1 MSKKTGSF
9 IKQPPKEL
17 LEKFPQEIHD
27 LINKWRTQWFI
38 TEQELAKVISKVWD
52 SVELLDDILTV
63 LNNFSIKVVST
74 REAFSLTKEDHFK
87 ALYWKSKKQNKNNNN
102 DENDNDKKKKEKDVS
117 VIDDEEDVARDD
129 SFDPDSDFN
138 NNDSEFH
145 EETSWP
151 TDEEIAQIERE
162 SDDND
167 NDNFEEDD
175 EFKKINLSEI
185 ANDSVRMYLSEI
197 WRVDLLNAEQ
207 EIELARKIRKGDM
220 TAKQHL
226 AEANL
231 RLVVSIWKKYIWRSL
246 SFLDI
251 LQEWNIWLFR
261 AVEKFDPEKWFK
273 FSTYAT
279 WWIRQAIT
287 RAIADQARTIRIPV
301 HMVETINK
309 VTHTKRR
316 LMQELWREPLDDEI
330 AAEMDMDVKKVQH
343 ILRISQDIVSL
354 ESPVWSEEDSK
365 LWDFIEDSDSL
376 SPYEITSKLI
386 LKENIHWML
395 QYLSDREKKIIE
407 MRFWLK
413 DWVSHTL
420 EEVWKEFWVTRER
433 IRQIEAKV
441 LQKLKDHPTAIK
453 IN

>member
-1 MSKKTGSF
+1 M
-9 IKQPPKEL
+9 
-17 LEKFPQEIHD
+17 
-27 LINKWRTQWFI
+27 
-38 TEQELAKVISKVWD
+38 
-52 SVELLDDILTV
+52 
-63 LNNFSIKVVST
+63 NNFSIKIVST
-74 REAFSLTKEDHFK
+74 KEAFALTKEDHFK
-87 ALYWKSKKQNKNNNN
+87 ALYWKSKKQNKSKKNEALEQLEKEKKEKLAVATGNNN
-102 DENDNDKKKKEKDVS
+102 D
-117 VIDDEEDVARDD
+117 DDAVKDD
-129 SFDPDSDFN
+129 STEQEWEWQDNNSDFQ
-138 NNDSEFH
+138 
-145 EETSWP
+145 EESSWP

-162 SDDND
+162 SDENETI
-167 NDNFEEDD
+167 EED

-197 WRVDLLNAEQ
+197 WRVDLLNAEK
-207 EIELARKIRKGDM
+207 EVELARRIKKWDM
-220 TAKQHL
+220 VAKQHL

-261 AVEKFDPEKWFK
+261 AVEKFDAEKWFK

-316 LMQELWREPLDDEI
+316 LMQELWREPLDEEI
-330 AAEMDMDVKKVQH
+330 SAEMDMDIKKVQH

-376 SPYEITSKLI
+376 SPYDITSKLI

-413 DWVSHTL
+413 DWISHTL